1 MSKEINPEVAMNHYK
16 THLLAIKKY
25 TDANR
30 DKINENNRINYNKM
44 KLDPEKHKLH
54 KEKKRN
60 AYKLKKEK
68 LQENLEEKE
77 I

>member
-1 MSKEINPEVAMNHYK
+1 MSKEINTKVAMNHYK
-16 THLLAIKKY
+16 NHLLAVKKY

-44 KLDPEKHKLH
+44 KSDPEKHELY

-68 LQENLEEKE
+68 IKNLEEKE
-77 I
+77 S